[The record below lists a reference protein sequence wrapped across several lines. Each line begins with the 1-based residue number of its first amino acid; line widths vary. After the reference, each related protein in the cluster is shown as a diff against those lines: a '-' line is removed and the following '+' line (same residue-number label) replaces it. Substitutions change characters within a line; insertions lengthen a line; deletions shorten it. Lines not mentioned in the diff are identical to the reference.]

1 MGDVPRYG
9 INLLVLWDQWGV
21 PGIMGR
27 TQSFPSIAPGAGLPK
42 DNTHLRYG
50 WAGLVKS
57 RSSVNG
63 MTVRALGV
71 VEKPSNQVEMKHNT
85 GNRRSRS
92 RGGKQRHGSGRNNFE
107 SNGPGGKVRGSAQQ
121 VLDKYLGLARDAQSS
136 GDRIGAESFFQF
148 AEHYF
153 RVLSADGGNAN
164 QSRRDKQA
172 QTSEE
177 LAGDG
182 NRVEAEVATVPD
194 QLLTEADA
202 ASAVDPANQ
211 PQPAVEHH
219 LTDMI
224 PPAIDIAP
232 STNTDKGTAP
242 KPRRRRRAK
251 EETSTEKA
259 ETASAS

>member
-1 MGDVPRYG
+1 
-9 INLLVLWDQWGV
+9 
-21 PGIMGR
+21 
-27 TQSFPSIAPGAGLPK
+27 
-42 DNTHLRYG
+42 
-50 WAGLVKS
+50 
-57 RSSVNG
+57 
-63 MTVRALGV
+63 
-71 VEKPSNQVEMKHNT
+71 MKHNT

-107 SNGPGGKVRGSAQQ
+107 SSGPGGKVRGSAQQ

-153 RVLSADGGNAN
+153 RVLNADGGNAN

-177 LAGDG
+177 LVGDG
-182 NRVEAEVATVPD
+182 NTADAEVADVTD
-194 QLLTEADA
+194 QPLKEADA

-211 PQPAVEHH
+211 PQPEVEHH

-224 PPAIDIAP
+224 PPAIEFPP
-232 STNTDKGTAP
+232 SNSVDEGPAP

-251 EETSTEKA
+251 AENSTEKA

>member
-9 INLLVLWDQWGV
+9 IDLLVLWDQWGV
-21 PGIMGR
+21 PGILGR
-27 TQSFPSIAPGAGLPK
+27 TQSFPSVAPGAGLPK
-42 DNTHLRYG
+42 ENTHLRYG

-63 MTVRALGV
+63 MTIRALGV
-71 VEKPSNQVEMKHNT
+71 VEKPSNQDEMKHNT

-153 RVLSADGGNAN
+153 RVLNADGGNAN

-182 NRVEAEVATVPD
+182 NMADAEVAAVTDQTVK
-194 QLLTEADA
+194 EADA
-202 ASAVDPANQ
+202 ASAGDPANQ
-211 PQPAVEHH
+211 PQPEVEHR

-224 PPAIDIAP
+224 PPAIEFAP
-232 STNTDKGTAP
+232 STSVDEGSAP

-251 EETSTEKA
+251 AENSTEKA

>member
-1 MGDVPRYG
+1 
-9 INLLVLWDQWGV
+9 
-21 PGIMGR
+21 
-27 TQSFPSIAPGAGLPK
+27 
-42 DNTHLRYG
+42 
-50 WAGLVKS
+50 
-57 RSSVNG
+57 
-63 MTVRALGV
+63 MTIRALGV
-71 VEKPSNQVEMKHNT
+71 VEKPSNQDEMKHNT

-153 RVLSADGGNAN
+153 RVLNADGGNAN

-182 NRVEAEVATVPD
+182 NMADAEVAAVTDQTVK
-194 QLLTEADA
+194 EADT
-202 ASAVDPANQ
+202 ASAGDPANQ
-211 PQPAVEHH
+211 PQPEVEHR

-224 PPAIDIAP
+224 PPAIEFAP
-232 STNTDKGTAP
+232 STSVDEGSAP

-251 EETSTEKA
+251 AENSTEKA

>member
-1 MGDVPRYG
+1 
-9 INLLVLWDQWGV
+9 
-21 PGIMGR
+21 
-27 TQSFPSIAPGAGLPK
+27 
-42 DNTHLRYG
+42 
-50 WAGLVKS
+50 
-57 RSSVNG
+57 
-63 MTVRALGV
+63 MTIRALGV
-71 VEKPSNQVEMKHNT
+71 VEKPSNQDEMKHNT

-136 GDRIGAESFFQF
+136 GDRIGAESFFQY

-153 RVLSADGGNAN
+153 RVLNADGGNAN

-177 LAGDG
+177 LVGDG
-182 NRVEAEVATVPD
+182 NTADAEVADVTD
-194 QLLTEADA
+194 QPLKEADA
-202 ASAVDPANQ
+202 ASAGDPANQ
-211 PQPAVEHH
+211 PQPEVEHH

-224 PPAIDIAP
+224 PPAIEFPP
-232 STNTDKGTAP
+232 SNSVDEGPAP

-251 EETSTEKA
+251 AENSTEKA